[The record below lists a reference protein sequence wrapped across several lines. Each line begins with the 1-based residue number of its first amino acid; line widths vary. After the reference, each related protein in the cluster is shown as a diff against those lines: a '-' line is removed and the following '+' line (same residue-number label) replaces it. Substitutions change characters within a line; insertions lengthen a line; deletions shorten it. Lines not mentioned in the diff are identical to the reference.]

1 MLHDDGS
8 ESGKVTFEGS
18 FNWAGNDH
26 TIQLPLNYHT
36 ARQDGDPTLSRRILN
51 RGTPIVHRRSD
62 IMSPA
67 EARDRGIL
75 LRGEA
80 NTGCSADSHEF
91 NSQNALFLTKNNND
105 AHSFSPMSFFAPSMN
120 SGQLSARSLFP
131 MLRGR
136 AADFFRDP
144 KTTIAPDQSFPY
156 NDITLL
162 RRQDTGN
169 DIGGGSANSSFIGD
183 IGSTSGCP
191 AAARVVYM
199 GVASDCSYTGRF
211 SNSSDARTTLLN
223 NMNVVSN
230 IYRSTFRLSL
240 GVVQLEVREADS
252 CSSATTGADAW
263 NSACSNTFT
272 LDERLSSFSQWRGQ
286 QSSNGAGLWHLFTTC
301 STGSEVGVAWLGTLC
316 KETSSGQGSDVIS
329 GTGVTGATTNE
340 AQISA
345 HEIGHNFGAIHDCI
359 SGCSISGS
367 TAINNGGAVCCPL
380 SSTTCNTNGD
390 YIMSPVSQTD
400 TQIFSPCSIG
410 NICTMLGGGINT
422 TCVVDPTVDPR
433 ETLSVQ
439 QCGNGILEPGEECDA
454 GINGSN
460 CCSTSCK
467 LTSGSVCD
475 PETSSCCTNSCQ
487 FASASTV
494 CRTAVDER
502 CDTAETC
509 TGNNATCPV
518 DFRKE
523 NGASCG
529 DGLSCATGHCT
540 SRNLQCQEQSQS
552 GMTFTSACPANTA
565 NSCSISCQSPSN
577 GASCLILQSQFID
590 GTSCGY
596 GGTCLAGECK
606 SGNWQSTFQNWY
618 RDNLNIAIPVTIV
631 IAVIIFALLYC
642 IVKSCLRRSQ
652 QGKNKKA
659 IASQQPSSRWSSNDQ
674 PNYSNN
680 AAYRAP
686 PPPPPP
692 PQNTWVNPQDY
703 NGHSHQ
709 HSHSQPNTGYPSYQ

>member
-8 ESGKVTFEGS
+8 ESGRVTFEGS

-36 ARQDGDPTLSRRILN
+36 ARQDGDPSLSRRTLN
-51 RGTPIVHRRSD
+51 RGTPIIHRRSD
-62 IMSPA
+62 IMTLS
-67 EARDRGIL
+67 EARNLGIL
-75 LRGEA
+75 AREEA
-80 NTGCSADSHEF
+80 NSGCSTDNHEY

-105 AHSFSPMSFFAPSMN
+105 AHSFSPMSFFASPLQSR
-120 SGQLSARSLFP
+120 QLSTRSLFP
-131 MLRGR
+131 ILRER
-136 AADFFRDP
+136 AADLFHGAQSP
-144 KTTIAPDQSFPY
+144 LLEQSFPY
-156 NDITLL
+156 NDITLF

-211 SNSSDARTTLLN
+211 SNSSEASTTLLN
-223 NMNVVSN
+223 NMNIVSN

-252 CSSATTGADAW
+252 CSSATSGAQLW
-263 NSACSNTFT
+263 NTACSNTIA
-272 LDERLSSFSQWRGQ
+272 LDDRLSSFSQWRGDQ
-286 QSSNGAGLWHLFTTC
+286 ASNGEGLWHLFTTC

-316 KETSSGQGSDVIS
+316 KATSSSSQGSDVIS

-359 SGCSISGS
+359 SGCSITGS
-367 TAINNGGAVCCPL
+367 MAMQNGGAVCCPL
-380 SSTTCNTNGD
+380 SSSSCNSNGD

-422 TCVVDPTVDPR
+422 TCVVDPTVNPR

-454 GINGSN
+454 GVNGSN

-494 CRTAVDER
+494 CRPTVDDR

-509 TGNNATCPV
+509 TGTNSTCPADV
-518 DFRKE
+518 RKD

-529 DGLSCATGHCT
+529 DGLTCATGHCT
-540 SRNLQCQEQSQS
+540 SRSLQCQEQSQS
-552 GMTFTSACPANTA
+552 GMTFTSACPANEA
-565 NSCSISCQSPSN
+565 NSCSISCQNPSN
-577 GASCLILQSQFID
+577 SASCLILQSQFID
-590 GTSCGY
+590 GTECGY

-606 SGNWQSTFQNWY
+606 SGNWQDIFQNWY
-618 RDNLNIAIPVTIV
+618 RDNLNIAIIVTIV
-631 IAVIIFALLYC
+631 IAFIVFALIYC
-642 IVKSCLRRSQ
+642 IIRSCLRRWK
-652 QGKNKKA
+652 QGKNRKA
-659 IASQQPSSRWSSNDQ
+659 ILSSQQQIPPPASRWSNNQ
-674 PNYSNN
+674 PI
-680 AAYRAP
+680 
-686 PPPPPP
+686 
-692 PQNTWVNPQDY
+692 NTTY
-703 NGHSHQ
+703 
-709 HSHSQPNTGYPSYQ
+709 